1 MKTLKDIARIGLS
14 GFVTHWLPS
23 PAMDPNQLKVFKHLK
38 SETSCLLSP
47 GTYLIFAIW
56 CWLIFTLSRDGTLS
70 EKIHKSCVPCF
81 EWWYDLVQVFF
92 CNVVVFSYFFA
103 TVIWPWHNT
112 SIFKFQLW
120 LLLFTLPLS
129 TLHLFNVLTSH
140 SLHWNCN
147 HFCSTLNCN
156 SGGSWGALTFSM
168 LEAMLQRWTWPSW
181 HLVMPPS
188 YVSHTSGADYCR
200 LVIARLLSLNCI
212 FFQPMV
218 HLVCGGH
225 S

>member
-1 MKTLKDIARIGLS
+1 MEHFRKKYTKAVFLVLS
-14 GFVTHWLPS
+14 DDMTWCRYFF
-23 PAMDPNQLKVFKHLK
+23 AM
-38 SETSCLLSP
+38 LLFF
-47 GTYLIFAIW
+47 LI
-56 CWLIFTLSRDGTLS
+56 
-70 EKIHKSCVPCF
+70 
-81 EWWYDLVQVFF
+81 
-92 CNVVVFSYFFA
+92 FFA

-129 TLHLFNVLTSH
+129 TLHLFNMLTSH

-156 SGGSWGALTFSM
+156 SGGSWGALTSSM

-188 YVSHTSGADYCR
+188 YVSHTCGAEYCR
-200 LVIARLLSLNCI
+200 LVICRLLSFICI
-212 FFQPMV
+212 FSS
-218 HLVCGGH
+218 LWYIWSLGGTPSWRRNH
-225 S
+225 C